1 MKRRNL
7 AYEIE
12 LVESQLR
19 SMSAA
24 EREDNIHLQNRLTRL
39 IAELAKLGVYLA
51 EPTFN

>member
-1 MKRRNL
+1 MKRRDL